1 MSPHY
6 GLTRHT
12 LMYII
17 SGQRVGPRRMVLES
31 GSLRAPIRANWVGF
45 LILCMFAASGHF
57 GSGFAW
63 GQQALLHVSGS
74 SDIHPVAF
82 LEEDNSGD
90 RGSAEI
96 GSEVDDILSLADES
110 LESLSTR
117 AVVVPAMSEEVSS
130 VSRTA
135 QPISRTAAA
144 VYVITNEMIHRSGAR
159 SVPEA
164 LRMAP
169 GVDVARVS
177 SSRWAI
183 SIRGFRGVFSDKLL
197 IQIDGVAVYSPIH
210 SGTFWERDLLML
222 EDVERIEIIRGP
234 GATVWGAN
242 AVNGIINVVTK
253 SATETHGIY
262 AEVGGG
268 TEHRQFANARVGG
281 REGNVHYRVWGLNVD
296 DGPGVGIPPKSS
308 AAPYEAANGGFR
320 ADWTP
325 TAWDTVTLQ
334 GSFNNG
340 TCYREAMGAPGPGPP
355 GPPATSMEPMDFQAT
370 TLLTRWRREIDA
382 ETDWAVQLYYYNNY
396 AAFSP
401 IESTST
407 FDLDFQYHKQLGDH
421 DIVCGLGYRNNDELL
436 ILAGPANRDFEQIP
450 SYFLQDTMTL
460 IDDRLF
466 ATVGIKLDHNSV
478 TDFEYQ
484 PSARVAWTPDKRTSL
499 WGAVSRAVRTP
510 SLFNRSQTGTMPSS
524 EDMISY
530 EAGMRRQPTEQF
542 FWEFSVFFARY
553 NDLIVESPGD
563 KNLGD
568 ADTYG
573 FEWDAKYDV
582 TPHWHVSGSYSFLIE
597 DIESVP
603 GHSYPMIEPGGNPR
617 NKFFVQ
623 SGWDLWQDVSLDVMV
638 RYVDSMAIGVDA
650 YLEGDV
656 RLAWYPTRH
665 LELAVVG
672 RNLFDDSHVEFD
684 SRGFYSS
691 EVQREV
697 YGSIA
702 WRY

>member
-1 MSPHY
+1 MDMVTAH
-6 GLTRHT
+6 
-12 LMYII
+12 
-17 SGQRVGPRRMVLES
+17 RVGRHRTLLEGGSFRASKRPRC
-31 GSLRAPIRANWVGF
+31 VGF
-45 LILCMFAASGHF
+45 LVLCTVFSTAHLASV
-57 GSGFAW
+57 SAW
-63 GQQALLHVSGS
+63 GQQRLFNVSGS
-74 SDIHPVAF
+74 SDLHPTAF
-82 LEEDNSGD
+82 VQEENSGD

-96 GSEVDDILSLADES
+96 GTEVDDILSLADEP

-117 AVVVPAMSEEVSS
+117 AVLVPAMSEEVSS

-144 VYVITNEMIHRSGAR
+144 VYVLTNEMIRRSGAR

-197 IQIDGVAVYSPIH
+197 IQIDGVAIYSPIH

-222 EDVERIEIIRGP
+222 EDVDRIEIIRGP

-268 TEHRQFANARVGG
+268 TEHRQFSGARLGG
-281 REGNVHYRVWGLNVD
+281 REGNVHYRIWGLHVD
-296 DGPGVGIPPKSS
+296 DGPGAGISPGGL

-320 ADWTP
+320 LDWTP
-325 TAWDTVTLQ
+325 TECDTLTLQ
-334 GSFNNG
+334 GSLNSG
-340 TCYREAMGAPGPGPP
+340 LCSRQVSGGPGPGPP
-355 GPPATSMEPMDFQAT
+355 GPPSLEPMDFQAT
-370 TLLTRWRREIDA
+370 TFLTRWRREIDE
-382 ETDWAVQLYYYNNY
+382 ETDWAVQLYYYDNY
-396 AAFSP
+396 GVASLV
-401 IESTST
+401 ESTST
-407 FDLDFQYHKQLGDH
+407 FDLDFQYHKVLGDH
-421 DIVCGLGYRNNDELL
+421 ELVCGFGYRNNDELL
-436 ILAGPANRDFEQIP
+436 KLAGPPNRDSEQIP

-460 IDDRLF
+460 IGDRLF

-484 PSARVAWTPDKRTSL
+484 PSVRVAWTPDERTSL

-510 SLFNRSQTGTMPSS
+510 SLFNRSRMGAMPGS
-524 EDMISY
+524 EKMISY

-553 NDLIVESPGD
+553 NDLIVESTGD

-582 TPHWHVSGSYSFLIE
+582 TPHWHLTGSYSFLIE
-597 DIESVP
+597 DIEAVP
-603 GHSYPMIEPGGNPR
+603 GHNYPMIEPGGSPR

-623 SGWDLWQDVSLDVMV
+623 SGWDLCRDVSLDVMV
-638 RYVDSMAIGVDA
+638 RYVDSMTIGVDA
-650 YLEGDV
+650 YLEGDI
-656 RLAWYPTRH
+656 RLAWSPTRH

-672 RNLFDDSHVEFD
+672 RNLFDDKHVEFD
-684 SRGFYSS
+684 TRGFYSS